1 MKDNE
6 FLPIEGE
13 LNDDDLKQVS
23 GGCLPTNIS
32 GPPCQNDQ
40 GQNSNSQ
47 GGPHQNSQGQNQ
59 Q

>member
-13 LNDDDLKQVS
+13 LTDEDLKQVS
-23 GGCLPTNIS
+23 GGCVGTNNT
-32 GPPCQNDQ
+32 GPPPLPCPRNQDDQGQDNNDQ
-40 GQNSNSQ
+40 GQN
-47 GGPHQNSQGQNQ
+47 Q